1 MFDILALKNDEG
13 VNNHILVVGSF
24 CCLQLFMR
32 RERRRIIMRKL
43 ISMILCAAMLTALT
57 ACSSAES
64 TAETSGADAETTMA
78 ANESEEADGIE
89 QSQEVTDGTVKVGLL
104 HSLTGSMAISEV
116 SVRDA
121 ELLAINEINAAGGV
135 LGAQIEYVQE
145 DGASDPSTFA
155 SKAEKLIVDDEV
167 ATVFGC
173 WTSSSRKA
181 VKSIFE
187 DYESLLWYPI
197 QYEGMEAS
205 SNIMYMGAAPNQQ
218 IVPAIEYLVEQG
230 YKKFFLLGSD
240 YVFPRTANMIIN
252 AQCDA
257 AGVEV
262 VGEEYADMDQTD
274 FAAIVS
280 KIEAAKP
287 DVIINTLNGTG
298 NVSFFK
304 QMFSEK
310 NYTSDD
316 YMTMSFSIAEEE
328 VKTIGSDILKG
339 HMVSW
344 NYYQTTQGDLNTDF
358 VAAYKAAYGE
368 DKVTSDPAE
377 AAYNAVYMWKAA
389 CEKAG
394 SFDVSDILENIDGL
408 SIEAPEGTITVNGEN
423 HHISKPVRIGEVR
436 EDGLIYEVY
445 ATEGAVE
452 PDPYLTTYDWAVEA
466 GIQPLE

>member
-1 MFDILALKNDEG
+1 MRSKGLLKK
-13 VNNHILVVGSF
+13 
-24 CCLQLFMR
+24 
-32 RERRRIIMRKL
+32 IM
-43 ISMILCAAMLTALT
+43 CAALAGVMAVSVT
-57 ACSSAES
+57 ACGGGSESGSASGDSSEP
-64 TAETSGADAETTMA
+64 
-78 ANESEEADGIE
+78 
-89 QSQEVTDGTVKVGLL
+89 VKVGIL

-121 ELLAINEINAAGGV
+121 EVLAINEINKAGGV
-135 LGAQIEYVQE
+135 LGRQIEYVEE

-155 SKAEKLIVDDEV
+155 TKAEKLIVEDEV

-181 VKSIFE
+181 VKSVFE
-187 DYESLLWYPI
+187 DYENLLWYPV
-197 QYEGMEAS
+197 QYEGMETS

-218 IVPAIEYLVEQG
+218 IVPAIEYLVKQG

-252 AQCDA
+252 AQCKA
-257 AGVEV
+257 AGVTV

-274 FAAIVS
+274 FSSIIS

-304 QMFSEK
+304 QMAEK

-316 YMTMSFSIAEEE
+316 IMTMSFSIAEEE
-328 VKTIGSDILKG
+328 VATIGADILKG

-344 NYYQTTQGDLNTDF
+344 NYYMTTETEKNKAF
-358 VAAYKAAYGE
+358 VKAYQEAYG
-368 DKVTSDPAE
+368 DDRVTSDPAE
-377 AAYNAVYMWKAA
+377 AGYDAVYMWAAA

-394 SFDVSDILENIDGL
+394 SFEVEDVLAATDGL

-423 HHISKPVRIGEVR
+423 HHISKPVRIGQVS
-436 EDGLIYEVY
+436 EDGKIYEVY
-445 ATEGAVE
+445 ATEEPVE

-466 GIQPLE
+466 GVQPLE